1 MGLNDFVYPGALHTR
16 FHHALGAMH
25 LMSVAL
31 HNLRRKGCEISDHEF
46 ESMQAAIL
54 LHDIGHGPFSHALES
69 TLLHDCNHE
78 KVSVI
83 IMQYLNKIFD
93 NKLSLALEIFQ
104 DQYPRKFF
112 HQLVSSQ
119 LDIDRLDY
127 LQRDSFFTGVSEG
140 TIGSDR
146 IIKMLDVKDD
156 SLVVEEKGIYSI
168 ENFLNARRLMY
179 WQVYLHKTSVAAE
192 KMMVL
197 LIKRAQHLL
206 RKGNDIPTTEGLRT
220 FLANEIGE
228 SQLSMDPQLLKAY
241 AQLDDYDIWSGLKA
255 WQHHD
260 DKILSAISGMF
271 LSRDLFR
278 IKLHF
283 EPFEA
288 VDFDLLKS
296 RIADQFELA
305 DPQDADFLI
314 DHGAITNAAYI
325 SGKTGINI
333 QMKSGEILD
342 IAQASDLPNIAALG
356 KIVKKYYLT
365 WPKSVNL

>member
-31 HNLRRKGCEISDHEF
+31 RNLQQKGHKISAHEF
-46 ESMQAAIL
+46 ESLLVAIL

-69 TLLHDCNHE
+69 TLLSNGNHE
-78 KVSVI
+78 QVTVI
-83 IMQYLNKIFD
+83 VMQYLNGVFNGRLKT
-93 NKLSLALEIFQ
+93 ALEIFQ
-104 DQYPRKFF
+104 NEYPKEFL

-146 IIKMLDVKDD
+146 IINMLNIKDGQ
-156 SLVVEEKGIYSI
+156 LVVEEKGIYSI

-192 KMMVL
+192 KMMVS
-197 LIKRAQHLL
+197 LIKRAQFLKFKGEDVPCTANLKLFLQEPIEAQKLAREEFLL
-206 RKGNDIPTTEGLRT
+206 N
-220 FLANEIGE
+220 AYCEI
-228 SQLSMDPQLLKAY
+228 
-241 AQLDDYDIWSGLKA
+241 DDYDIWAGIKA
-255 WQHHD
+255 WQYHPD
-260 DKILSAISGMF
+260 PVLSNISKMF
-271 LSRDLFR
+271 LSRDLFQ

-283 EPFEA
+283 KPVEMDIPKLQQQIAAHFHLSNAE
-288 VDFDLLKS
+288 DLDYLVCQGMIS
-296 RIADQFELA
+296 
-305 DPQDADFLI
+305 
-314 DHGAITNAAYI
+314 NAAYI
-325 SGKTGINI
+325 SGNSGI
-333 QMKSGEILD
+333 SILKKDGTLHD
-342 IAQASDLPNIAALG
+342 IANASDLPNISALG